1 MHKQAIK
8 CNNKERKNNKEAGSS
23 KFIHHILR
31 AQAGWVPD
39 CYHLFHLT
47 ATKFIETPFWLL
59 LLLLEHEYK
68 EWCTDKVKF
77 LDIQGI
83 QCRNNPHKHFYE
95 SHNPYWGW
103 VFCWLV
109 DCSLVL
115 FFLPPSDSQP
125 DFNKATSVSNPKATC
140 TSAEDTSLHL
150 KYTPGLFKRFLSG
163 IKLEALFVSYFKHNH
178 FSSINIVSN
187 EKTTRQNHQ
196 NYLLLAVRSNRLQK
210 KAWMWPATNH
220 LFMHSTELP
229 TVLCSMANES
239 LQEEM
244 KKKQLHNRNKPTEQP
259 T

>member
-59 LLLLEHEYK
+59 LLLLEHVYK
-68 EWCTDKVKF
+68 EQCIDKVKF
-77 LDIQGI
+77 LDIQVI

-95 SHNPYWGW
+95 SHNPCWGW

-115 FFLPPSDSQP
+115 FFLPPSDSHLISIKQFQFQIQKP
-125 DFNKATSVSNPKATC
+125 PAPQLRTPVYTWNTHPGFLRDFYLESN
-140 TSAEDTSLHL
+140 
-150 KYTPGLFKRFLSG
+150 
-163 IKLEALFVSYFKHNH
+163 
-178 FSSINIVSN
+178 
-187 EKTTRQNHQ
+187 
-196 NYLLLAVRSNRLQK
+196 
-210 KAWMWPATNH
+210 
-220 LFMHSTELP
+220 
-229 TVLCSMANES
+229 
-239 LQEEM
+239 
-244 KKKQLHNRNKPTEQP
+244 
-259 T
+259 